1 MKNTK
6 KALAI
11 LISMVFILTF
21 ATAPCYANNSA
32 AIMPRWNNIS
42 DISTAFTFYDDI
54 GEAVATA
61 SRGNMITSMVGTV
74 TIYKYQNNDW
84 IYVDSISK
92 STTRTTLFVSLEI
105 EGTSGA
111 EYKMEFLLTAYNG
124 TTVMEEIT
132 DVKYATC
139 P

>member
-1 MKNTK
+1 MRNTK

-11 LISMVFILTF
+11 ALLMICIFSFVTVYCH
-21 ATAPCYANNSA
+21 ADNSPE
-32 AIMPRWNNIS
+32 IMPRWNNIG
-42 DISTAFTFYDDI
+42 DVSTAFTFYDDI

-61 SRGNMITSMVGTV
+61 SRGNMITSMVGTI

-92 STTRTTLFVSLEI
+92 TTTRSTLGIVLEI

-124 TTVMEEIT
+124 TTVMEKIT